1 MTRPSGPR
9 DNFRC
14 PQRILRPEVA
24 DDCGA
29 AMFFV
34 ITAIVL
40 LTIIWMDFSFET
52 EINKLRAHNSQDR
65 LQARLN
71 AEAGLRFALLR
82 LELYQQ
88 GRNLMEK
95 NQKLKSNVQ
104 VQDLNGIWSIP
115 FVYPLPMNSKTPL
128 LVRAAIEKFMQNSLL
143 EGELLTNV
151 RNISQL
157 INLNLLRLGRPK
169 LGQPKSSVAKTS
181 PNDLDTLLPSDLPR
195 QPPDELN
202 TEQVILNLEQRLTE
216 LFRQKFDRRLEED
229 EEFYRKYSNLEPAM
243 LIKEIKFYVNDAQR
257 QLEPEI
263 NEIRAQYS
271 ADDIQVKHAPMES
284 LSELYLLRSWDDE
297 LVDMI
302 KHDVTVHGVVAI
314 DLNQITDQG
323 LKLLIPEIDDQ
334 QIKDFFEYRD
344 DPNIPH
350 PFNHIDEFKNYI
362 TNTANILSSTEM
374 SERIEKFIA
383 AGIEFDVYG
392 SLFEVVSTG
401 RYQRSE
407 YTIKALVEI
416 PIKPAPWTRPTP
428 PRPQASQDPKRD
440 EADNPEQSTRKK
452 PAPPTKPLPPQFLP
466 PRVVEITI
474 Y

>member
-1 MTRPSGPR
+1 MTRPSGLG

-14 PQRILRPEVA
+14 PQPTLRPGIA
-24 DDCGA
+24 GDCGA

-95 NQKLKSNVQ
+95 NPKLKGNVQ
-104 VQDLNGIWSIP
+104 VQDLNGVWSLP

-151 RNISQL
+151 RNVSQL

-169 LGQPKSSVAKTS
+169 LGRPQPSAAKIS
-181 PNDLDTLLPSDLPR
+181 PNDLDTLLPSDLPQ

-202 TEQVILNLEQRLTE
+202 TEQVILNLEQQLTE

-263 NEIRAQYS
+263 DQIRTQYS

-314 DLNQITDQG
+314 DLNQITDKG

-334 QIKDFFEYRD
+334 QTKDFF
-344 DPNIPH
+344 
-350 PFNHIDEFKNYI
+350 
-362 TNTANILSSTEM
+362 
-374 SERIEKFIA
+374 
-383 AGIEFDVYG
+383 
-392 SLFEVVSTG
+392 
-401 RYQRSE
+401 
-407 YTIKALVEI
+407 
-416 PIKPAPWTRPTP
+416 
-428 PRPQASQDPKRD
+428 
-440 EADNPEQSTRKK
+440 
-452 PAPPTKPLPPQFLP
+452 
-466 PRVVEITI
+466 
-474 Y
+474 